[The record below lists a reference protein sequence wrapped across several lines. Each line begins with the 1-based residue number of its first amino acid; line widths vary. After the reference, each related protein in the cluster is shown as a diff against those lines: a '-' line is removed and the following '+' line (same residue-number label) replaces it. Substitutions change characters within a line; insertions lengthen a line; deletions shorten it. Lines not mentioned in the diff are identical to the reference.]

1 MFHWTMLTKN
11 KLRAPIV
18 SLYRVG
24 FFMLEL
30 RILLSDATSWLKN
43 VPPNRHPDA
52 SIIETAIDCGTSRI
66 DIRKIC
72 NENFTAKNP
81 GYHGR
86 TCPMA
91 ISWWSTWRPYWS
103 PWACCPLAQW
113 GWSFPHPGA
122 PQDASDKGHQW
133 DSPVPPDVW
142 KGECQSATWMI
153 NIVGLSIPITY
164 LLDL

>member
-1 MFHWTMLTKN
+1 MFHWTMLTK
-11 KLRAPIV
+11 KRLRAPIV
-18 SLYRVG
+18 SLYSVG

-30 RILLSDATSWLKN
+30 RICSGMQQVDLKEN
-43 VPPNRHPDA
+43 IPPNRYPGA
-52 SIIETAIDCGTSRI
+52 SIVETAINCRTSRI
-66 DIRKIC
+66 DITQIC
-72 NENFTAKNP
+72 NENFTAKSP

-103 PWACCPLAQW
+103 PWACCPPAQW

-133 DSPVPPDVW
+133 DAPVPPDVG
-142 KGECQSATWMI
+142 KGTWMI
-153 NIVGLSIPITY
+153 NILGLSVPPTY
-164 LLDL
+164 LLDS

>member
-1 MFHWTMLTKN
+1 MSLDYAHQKKTKGTYSFSLQCWVFH
-11 KLRAPIV
+11 
-18 SLYRVG
+18 VG
-24 FFMLEL
+24 IEN
-30 RILLSDATSWLKN
+30 LLWDATSWLKH

-52 SIIETAIDCGTSRI
+52 SIIESAIDCRTSRI
-66 DIRKIC
+66 DIPKIC

-91 ISWWSTWRPYWS
+91 ISCWSTLLLYWS
-103 PWACCPLAQW
+103 PWACAPLAQW

-133 DSPVPPDVW
+133 DAPVPPDVG
-142 KGECQSATWMI
+142 KGTWMI
-153 NIVGLSIPITY
+153 NILGLSVPPTY
-164 LLDL
+164 LLDS